1 MGVLGARRSSTSFDN
16 SEHVS
21 GPHAVLVVNGPDHR
35 PENGRTQFPALP
47 LNFPPF
53 ARPYDF
59 VAPRWATK
67 HRANSP
73 VLMTCRHLEYG
84 VHADAS
90 RLFSQ
95 PDQKPCLNQAECKR
109 AAGRGLSGGGQHGES
124 ARAATSSWVSPS
136 VARPPFIDTKLF
148 VISIESF
155 LHDAAVL
162 VNPHSWRQMA
172 VALKQPS

>member
-1 MGVLGARRSSTSFDN
+1 MSGDVKKNANVFLVYKSHWILSFSGRLSLLRPGYETTKHSRLRHSLMSWEYLALGVLQPHSTTQN
-16 SEHVS
+16 TVS
-21 GPHAVLVVNGPDHR
+21 GPHALLVGDGPDHR
-35 PENGRTQFPALP
+35 PKTRRTQFPALP
-47 LNFPPF
+47 LNFPLF

-95 PDQKPCLNQAECKR
+95 QAQKPYLNQAECKN
-109 AAGRGLSGGGQHGES
+109 AA
-124 ARAATSSWVSPS
+124 
-136 VARPPFIDTKLF
+136 
-148 VISIESF
+148 
-155 LHDAAVL
+155 
-162 VNPHSWRQMA
+162 
-172 VALKQPS
+172 

>member
-1 MGVLGARRSSTSFDN
+1 MGPIIDPRPPRLNSRRYHSTLPPLAHAESLGST
-16 SEHVS
+16 
-21 GPHAVLVVNGPDHR
+21 HR
-35 PENGRTQFPALP
+35 D
-47 LNFPPF
+47 
-53 ARPYDF
+53 Y
-59 VAPRWATK
+59 K

-73 VLMTCRHLEYG
+73 ERMTCRHLEYG

-90 RLFSQ
+90 CLVSQ
-95 PDQKPCLNQAECKR
+95 QDQKPCLNQAECKR

-162 VNPHSWRQMA
+162 VSPGVGRQMV
-172 VALKQPS
+172 VALQASLPVV